1 MWSRMTVA
9 TLLNRMTPSEV
20 INSIMKNWVTYGG
33 VPGDNIL
40 ERLDEDFQEVQ
51 LSTKLACAG
60 MAKNS
65 LQMVYGYSPN
75 QLVFGQ
81 NPLLPN
87 ISADGPPAWEEKTAS
102 EMIVKYLYISSTP
115 KHLSRWATCLGG
127 KDCKR
132 DDFQTSE
139 HIACSK
145 ESIHK
150 LRKLILPEAALKSK
164 IRTNGEILDY
174 GDVVYYKR
182 MKDDSGLGQRWLS
195 FIMEK
200 IIFVKTWFYLHQ
212 GEC

>member
-102 EMIVKYLYISSTP
+102 EMIF
-115 KHLSRWATCLGG
+115 KHLNILHAARKAFINSESSSCL
-127 KDCKR
+127 KLHSSLR
-132 DDFQTSE
+132 SE
-139 HIACSK
+139 QMVRS
-145 ESIHK
+145 
-150 LRKLILPEAALKSK
+150 
-164 IRTNGEILDY
+164 
-174 GDVVYYKR
+174 
-182 MKDDSGLGQRWLS
+182 
-195 FIMEK
+195 
-200 IIFVKTWFYLHQ
+200 
-212 GEC
+212 